1 MVRYISDLFVVF
13 VLIRRPPRSTR
24 TDTLFPYTTLVRS
37 DPADAG
43 GLAEEPHPAARQG
56 ARAAPGAPGRQ
67 GPPRQRDEE
76 GRRAGRGALQ
86 PVTIR
91 LTNVVPARGANTTTR
106 SSPSGLTRG
115 SILPWHRAFAENRGA
130 AAGMDCR
137 VEPGNDSREKG
148 HHPCVDHLFS
158 DLHS

>member
-1 MVRYISDLFVVF
+1 MIP
-13 VLIRRPPRSTR
+13 RPPISTR
-24 TDTLFPYTTLVRS
+24 TDTLFPYTTLFRS
-37 DPADAG
+37 
-43 GLAEEPHPAARQG
+43 QC
-56 ARAAPGAPGRQ
+56 ARAAPGAPVRQ

-148 HHPCVDHLFS
+148 HHPCVAHRS
-158 DLHS
+158 EEQTSEIP